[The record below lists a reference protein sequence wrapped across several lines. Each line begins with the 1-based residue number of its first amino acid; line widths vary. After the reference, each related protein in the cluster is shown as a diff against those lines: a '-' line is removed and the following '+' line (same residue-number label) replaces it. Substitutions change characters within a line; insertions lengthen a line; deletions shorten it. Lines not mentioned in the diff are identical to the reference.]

1 MNELIRLE
9 PVEANKGIYGKRPLD
24 TVRVVKTIREMFD
37 SSCEIFAENVAF
49 LRRASQKSDWT
60 EIKYKEAGRAVYALG
75 TALIKLGLKDKKI
88 AIIGENRYEWEISY
102 LAVVCGVGTVVPIDK
117 ELTDVEIRTLLDAA
131 NADALIYSPKIK
143 KKYPELFETLGV
155 KLICMEESETDES
168 FDKLIEAGEM
178 LLEQG
183 DRSFIDEK
191 VEEDDIDILLFT
203 SGTSGDAKA
212 VMLSHK
218 NVAANLVNMCS
229 MMDIRETDRFFS
241 MLPLH
246 HTYECTCGFLCPIY
260 RGSSICYCMGLKYI
274 TKNLQEYKPT
284 MVLTVPLVIESI
296 YKNIVRT
303 IEKNGM
309 TKKVNMGKK
318 ITGLLLK
325 FGIDKRKQI
334 FKQIHDNLGGNIRMF
349 IAGAAAVDPEV
360 AKNFRAFGLHAIQGY
375 GLTECAPIVAVNR
388 EEYYDDPACG
398 LPLPQVEVKIDNP
411 DKDGIGEIICKGDN
425 VMVGYYQKPELTA
438 EVIKDGWFYT
448 GDIGYMKNGFVYI
461 TGRKKF
467 VIIAANGENVFPE
480 EIEQLLNRADIIS
493 ESMVYEKK
501 DEETG
506 KVSIAAQILP
516 DKDAAAEI
524 LGADY
529 TNDMLKAKI
538 DEEIKKVNAMMPPFK
553 AVTHFDIRETDFIK
567 TTTKKIKRHENI

>member
-1 MNELIRLE
+1 MSEMVRLE
-9 PVEANKGIYGKRPLD
+9 PIAANKGIYGKRPLEE
-24 TVRVVKTIREMFD
+24 VRVVKTIRDMFD
-37 SSCEIFAENVAF
+37 SSCELFSDKVAF

-60 EIKYKEAGRAVYALG
+60 EITYKEAGRAVYALG

-88 AIIGENRYEWEISY
+88 AIIGENRYEWAISY
-102 LAVVCGVGTVVPIDK
+102 LAVVGGVGTVVPIDK
-117 ELTDVEIRTLLDAA
+117 ELTDVEISTLLDAA
-131 NADALIYSPKIK
+131 NADALIYSPKIR

-168 FDKLIEAGEM
+168 FDDLIKAGE
-178 LLEQG
+178 LLIEQG

-218 NVAANLVNMCS
+218 NVAKNLVNMCS
-229 MMDIRETDRFFS
+229 MVDIRPEDRFFS
-241 MLPLH
+241 LLPLH
-246 HTYECTCGFLCPIY
+246 HTYECTCGFLCPLY

-274 TKNLQEYKPT
+274 VKNLQEYKPT
-284 MVLTVPLVIESI
+284 MVLTVPLVIETI
-296 YKNIVRT
+296 YKQIMRT

-309 TKKVNMGKK
+309 TKKVAMGKA
-318 ITGLLLK
+318 ITGFLLK

-388 EEYYDDPACG
+388 EEYFDDPSCG
-398 LPLPQVEVKIDNP
+398 LPLPEIEVKIDNP
-411 DKDGIGEIICKGDN
+411 DKNGLGEIIVKGEN

-438 EVIKDGWFYT
+438 EVIQDGWFHT
-448 GDIGYMKNGFVYI
+448 GDIGYMKDGFIYI

-480 EIEQLLNRADIIS
+480 EIEQLLNKADIIS

-501 DEETG
+501 DEDTG

-516 DKDAAAEI
+516 DKEVAAEI

-529 TNDMLKAKI
+529 TKEMLAEKI
-538 DEEIKKVNAMMPPFK
+538 QEEIKKVNAMMPAFK
-553 AVTHFDIRETDFIK
+553 AVTDFKVRETEFVK
-567 TTTKKIKRHENI
+567 TTTKKIKRHAN

>member
-1 MNELIRLE
+1 MSEMVRLE
-9 PVEANKGIYGKRPLD
+9 PIAANKGIYGKKPIE
-24 TVRVVKTIREMFD
+24 TVRVVKTIRDMFD
-37 SSCEIFAENVAF
+37 SSCELFSDRIAF

-60 EIKYKEAGRAVYALG
+60 EITYKELGKSVYALG

-88 AIIGENRYEWEISY
+88 AIIGENRYEWAISY
-102 LAVVCGVGTVVPIDK
+102 LAIVGGVGTVVPIDK

-131 NADALIYSPKIK
+131 SADALIYSPKIK

-168 FDKLIEAGEM
+168 FDDLIKAGE
-178 LLEQG
+178 LLIEQG

-191 VEEDDIDILLFT
+191 VYEDDIDILLFT

-218 NVAANLVNMCS
+218 NVAKNLMNMCS
-229 MMDIRETDRFFS
+229 MVDIRPDDRFFS
-241 MLPLH
+241 LLPLH
-246 HTYECTCGFLCPIY
+246 HTYECTCGFLCPLY

-274 TKNLQEYKPT
+274 VKNLQEYKPT
-284 MVLTVPLVIESI
+284 MVLTVPLVIETI
-296 YKNIVRT
+296 YKQIMRT

-309 TKKVNMGKK
+309 TKKVALGKK
-318 ITGLLLK
+318 ITALLLK
-325 FGIDKRKQI
+325 FGIDKRKEI

-388 EEYYDDPACG
+388 EEYFDDPSCG
-398 LPLPQVEVKIDNP
+398 LPLPEVEVKIDNP
-411 DKDGIGEIICKGDN
+411 DKNGLGEIIVKGEN

-448 GDIGYMKNGFVYI
+448 GDIGYMKDGFIYI

-480 EIEQLLNRADIIS
+480 EIEQLLNKADIIS

-501 DEETG
+501 DIDTG

-529 TNDMLKAKI
+529 TKEMLLDKI
-538 DEEIKKVNAMMPPFK
+538 QEEIKKVNAMMPAFK
-553 AVTHFDIRETDFIK
+553 AVTDFKVRETEFVK
-567 TTTKKIKRHENI
+567 TTTKKIKRHAN

>member
-1 MNELIRLE
+1 MSEMVRLE
-9 PVEANKGIYGKRPLD
+9 PIGANKGIYGKKPLE

-37 SSCEIFAENVAF
+37 SSCELFSDRVAF

-60 EIKYKEAGRAVYALG
+60 EITYKEAGRAVYALG

-88 AIIGENRYEWEISY
+88 AIIGENRYEWAISY
-102 LAVVCGVGTVVPIDK
+102 LAVVGGVGTVVPIDK
-117 ELTDVEIRTLLDAA
+117 ELTDVEISTLLDAA
-131 NADALIYSPKIK
+131 NADALIYSPKIR

-168 FDKLIEAGEM
+168 FDDLIKAGE
-178 LLEQG
+178 LLIEQG

-218 NVAANLVNMCS
+218 NVAKNLVNMCS
-229 MMDIRETDRFFS
+229 MVDIRPEDRFFS
-241 MLPLH
+241 LLPLH
-246 HTYECTCGFLCPIY
+246 HTYECTCGFLCPLY

-274 TKNLQEYKPT
+274 VKNLQEYKPT
-284 MVLTVPLVIESI
+284 MVLTVPLVIETI
-296 YKNIVRT
+296 YKQIMRT

-309 TKKVNMGKK
+309 TKKVAMGKA
-318 ITGLLLK
+318 ITGFLLK

-388 EEYYDDPACG
+388 EEYFDDPSCG
-398 LPLPQVEVKIDNP
+398 LPLPEIEVKIDNP
-411 DKDGIGEIICKGDN
+411 DKTGLGEIIVKGEN

-438 EVIKDGWFYT
+438 EVIQDGWFHT
-448 GDIGYMKNGFVYI
+448 GDIGYMKDGFIYI

-480 EIEQLLNRADIIS
+480 EIEQLLNKADIIS

-501 DEETG
+501 DEDTG

-516 DKDAAAEI
+516 DKEAAAEI

-529 TNDMLKAKI
+529 TKEMLAEKI
-538 DEEIKKVNAMMPPFK
+538 QEEIKKVNAMMPAFK
-553 AVTHFDIRETDFIK
+553 AVTDFKVRETEFVK
-567 TTTKKIKRHENI
+567 TTTKKIKRHAN